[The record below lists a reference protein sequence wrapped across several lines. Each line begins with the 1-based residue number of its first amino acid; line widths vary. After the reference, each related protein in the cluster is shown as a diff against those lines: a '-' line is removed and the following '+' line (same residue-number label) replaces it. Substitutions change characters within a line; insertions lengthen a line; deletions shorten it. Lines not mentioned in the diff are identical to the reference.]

1 MGQSEKSNVGKGAAF
16 FSGFV
21 VGGAL
26 GAVVLYL
33 TAAPSG
39 KEVIHRLQQESVLLK
54 GKSVEIIETAKQRS
68 IDLTHKISTAKK
80 DSIEEKEQM
89 IPIPKDY

>member
-1 MGQSEKSNVGKGAAF
+1 MGQSEKSTARKGAAF

-21 VGGAL
+21 AGGAL

-33 TAAPSG
+33 IAAPSG
-39 KEVIHRLQQESVLLK
+39 KEVIHRLQQDSVLLK
-54 GKSVEIIETAKQRS
+54 GKSAEIIETAKQRS
-68 IDLTHKISTAKK
+68 IDLTHKISAVKK
-80 DSIEEKEQM
+80 DSVEEKEQM

>member
-1 MGQSEKSNVGKGAAF
+1 MGKSEKNTAGEGVAF

-21 VGGAL
+21 AGGVL

-33 TAAPSG
+33 IAAPSG

-54 GKSVEIIETAKQRS
+54 GKSTEFIEAAKQRS
-68 IDLTHKISTAKK
+68 IDLTHKISAVKK
-80 DSIEEKEQM
+80 DNIEEKEQM

>member
-1 MGQSEKSNVGKGAAF
+1 MGQNEKSTAGKGTAF

-21 VGGAL
+21 AGGVL

-33 TAAPSG
+33 IAAPSG
-39 KEVIHRLQQESVLLK
+39 KEVIRRLQQESVSLK
-54 GKSVEIIETAKQRS
+54 GKSTEIIEAAKQRS
-68 IDLTHKISTAKK
+68 IDLTHKISAAKK
-80 DSIEEKEQM
+80 DNIEEKEQM